1 LHQNRRSVF
10 GSEKLFGF
18 GDLSVL
24 IKSKKAD
31 ALMVVGLFFLAF
43 GNVWQWSLHR
53 HPLFTES
60 VTDFSSGLFMGVAI
74 GTLLL
79 SIFIRSRARH
89 RDN

>member
-1 LHQNRRSVF
+1 M
-10 GSEKLFGF
+10 
-18 GDLSVL
+18 L

-31 ALMVVGLFFLAF
+31 TLMVIGLFFLAF
-43 GNVWQWSLHR
+43 GNIWQWSMHR

-79 SIFIRSRARH
+79 SVFIRSRVSASR
-89 RDN
+89 